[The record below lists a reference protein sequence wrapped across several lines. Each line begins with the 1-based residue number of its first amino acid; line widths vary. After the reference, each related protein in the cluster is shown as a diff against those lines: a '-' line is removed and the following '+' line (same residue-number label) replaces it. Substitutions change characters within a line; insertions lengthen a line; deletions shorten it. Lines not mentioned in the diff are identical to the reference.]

1 MSVLPRRLRE
11 VRRYTDAADQARRAP
26 KTTANPRLPQPEE
39 EAEAEVIPMTPHP
52 ALASTRRPLDPR
64 KANIGLDANA
74 LNRNGT
80 DQDRLV
86 ERFCQLVHDR
96 VLRVV
101 VAGGVRNEIQNPKTP
116 AHKKAAIL
124 PRIFNLRPGLT
135 ESQHAQRRR
144 VRIILQGNARPN
156 KHAADASHLCEAAE
170 TGCSYFITRDRRI
183 LRKRSE
189 LHEVLPPSLTIVTL
203 EDFFDIFD
211 AYCIQSDEGSIK
223 NG

>member
-1 MSVLPRRLRE
+1 
-11 VRRYTDAADQARRAP
+11 
-26 KTTANPRLPQPEE
+26 
-39 EAEAEVIPMTPHP
+39 MTLHP

-96 VLRVV
+96 VLKIV
-101 VAGGVRNEIQNPKTP
+101 VAGGVRNEIQNPRTP
-116 AHKKAAIL
+116 SHKKAAIL
-124 PRIFNLRPGLT
+124 PRIFNYLRPEST
-135 ESQHAQRRR
+135 EPWRAQRRS

-156 KHAADASHLCEAAE
+156 RHAADASHLCEAAE

-203 EDFFDIFD
+203 KEFFGIFD
-211 AYCIQSDEGSIK
+211 AYLHPELMSAIK

>member
-1 MSVLPRRLRE
+1 
-11 VRRYTDAADQARRAP
+11 
-26 KTTANPRLPQPEE
+26 
-39 EAEAEVIPMTPHP
+39 MTLHP

-96 VLRVV
+96 VLKIV
-101 VAGGVRNEIQNPKTP
+101 VAGGVRNEIQNPRTP
-116 AHKKAAIL
+116 SHKKAAIL

-135 ESQHAQRRR
+135 ESQHAQCRR

-170 TGCSYFITRDRRI
+170 TGCSYFITHDRRI
-183 LRKRSE
+183 LRRRLE
-189 LHEVLPPSLTIVTL
+189 LHAVLPPSLTIVTL

>member
-1 MSVLPRRLRE
+1 
-11 VRRYTDAADQARRAP
+11 
-26 KTTANPRLPQPEE
+26 
-39 EAEAEVIPMTPHP
+39 MTLHP

-96 VLRVV
+96 VLKIV
-101 VAGGVRNEIQNPKTP
+101 VAGGVRNEIQNPRTP
-116 AHKKAAIL
+116 SHKKAAIL

-170 TGCSYFITRDRRI
+170 TGCSYFITHDRRI
-183 LRKRSE
+183 LRRRLE
-189 LHEVLPPSLTIVTL
+189 LHAVLPPSLTIVAL